1 MSVTKFILVFS
12 HFPILFVTIYS
23 MVIYTRLR
31 KEIKPLAWYLMATGI
46 LYALSLLLWF
56 LRTNNLPLLHVLVPL
71 RFVLLL
77 VVYKEILRGY
87 IPSWILYVLAGGF
100 CLYSFINTLFIER
113 WYTFNAK
120 AMTVES
126 VLLII
131 LSMSTYIFLMDKRM
145 TKHLNGYIKSVE
157 WINSGVF
164 LYFTSSL
171 TLMYFGDYMIQLIS
185 SELSRYTWV
194 VHSFLMVIMYYC
206 FWRALWKQDTIS
218 HL

>member
-1 MSVTKFILVFS
+1 MSITKFILVFS
-12 HFPILFVTIYS
+12 HFPILFVMMYS

-31 KEIKPLAWYLMATGI
+31 KEMKPLAWYLIATGI
-46 LYALSLLLWF
+46 IYAVSLLLWF
-56 LRTNNLPLLHVLVPL
+56 LRTNNLPLLHILVPL

-77 VVYKEILRGY
+77 LVYKEILRGY
-87 IPSWILYVLAGGF
+87 IPSWVLYMLAGGF
-100 CLYSFINTLFIER
+100 VLYSVINTLFVEF
-113 WYTFNAK
+113 WYTFNAT

-126 VLLII
+126 TLLII
-131 LSMSTYIFLMDKRM
+131 LSLSTYIFLMDKRM
-145 TKHLNGYIKSVE
+145 TKHLNDYIKSVE

-171 TLMYFGDYMIQLIS
+171 TLMYFGNYMIQLIS

-194 VHSFLMVIMYYC
+194 VHSFLLVIMYYC
-206 FWRALWKQDTIS
+206 FWRALWRQGATS